1 MDYEHVAVRPRGA
14 GRDPSLSR
22 VSPVITTTRVCDPSP
37 SPSLTPAVSRPGT
50 FSLQARE
57 CLSAATSSLYERIL
71 GIEEAV
77 KKLWR

>member
-1 MDYEHVAVRPRGA
+1 MIAD
-14 GRDPSLSR
+14 
-22 VSPVITTTRVCDPSP
+22 
-37 SPSLTPAVSRPGT
+37 LTPARPRPPALTGSVSRSNP

-77 KKLWR
+77 KKRWR